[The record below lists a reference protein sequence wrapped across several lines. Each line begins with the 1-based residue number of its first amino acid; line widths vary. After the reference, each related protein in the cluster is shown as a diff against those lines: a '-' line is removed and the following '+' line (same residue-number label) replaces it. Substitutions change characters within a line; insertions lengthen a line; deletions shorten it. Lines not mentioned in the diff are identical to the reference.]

1 MIDKEKLV
9 QLENLLLFYGKT
21 RQLDFKLADF
31 IDEDNRRVLETNQQL
46 LRDAALSTR
55 EIDSIDDRIAH
66 DRAKDALLYWCMIYC
81 QNVLM
86 AHYGHRGGNTQ
97 EDIKYGS
104 ELGVMKCFDSIRD
117 AVNKYFQLPEDE
129 RKAKFK
135 AKGNCSVKTYM
146 TICAGNALLSEFRK
160 YYKYLVEIKRETAEQ
175 LKKDGEVVFENDG
188 RFYVFP
194 KTVPVMVTG
203 EDGEIFENPAL
214 IEALSSQFLSTCTQK
229 MLDDY
234 DLKVFVRKVLVSM
247 IQNGSL
253 SKDDLE
259 LLSRIFGF
267 RGEPEKISDIERDWI
282 KRGIIREGEIYNRKN
297 RIFKRLED
305 AFSRHPKWPD
315 FAESLKAGR
324 PVFF

>member
-1 MIDKEKLV
+1 MVDNKKLA
-9 QLENLLLFYGKT
+9 QLENLLSFYGKA

-31 IDEDNRRVLETNQQL
+31 IDEENRRVLETNQQL
-46 LRDAALSTR
+46 LRDAALYTKD
-55 EIDSIDDRIAH
+55 IDSIDDRIAH
-66 DRAKDALLYWCMIYC
+66 DRARDALLYWCLIYC
-81 QNVLM
+81 QNVLT
-86 AHYGHRGGNTQ
+86 AKYHHRGGNTP
-97 EDIKYGS
+97 EDIAYGAQF
-104 ELGVMKCFDSIRD
+104 GVMKCFDSIRD
-117 AVNKYFQLPEDE
+117 AVNEHFKLPEDE

-146 TICAGNALLSEFRK
+146 TICAGNAVLDEFRK
-160 YYKYLVEIKRETAEQ
+160 YRKYLMEIKRETAEQ
-175 LKKDGEVVFENDG
+175 LKKDGEVIFETDG

-194 KTVPVMVTG
+194 KTVPVMVTNEEG
-203 EDGEIFENPAL
+203 ESFENPEL

-234 DLKVFVRKVLVSM
+234 DLKVFVREVLVSM

-267 RGEPEKISDIERDWI
+267 RGEREKIFDIERDWI

-297 RIFKRLED
+297 RILKRIED
-305 AFSRHPKWPD
+305 SFTQHPKWPD
-315 FAESLKAGR
+315 FAETLKEGR